1 MIESTPIPIPTSPA
15 EDAAPAD
22 AAPPRSSKKRLIGL
36 IKVAITLIVVYY
48 VTRALITQFRDV
60 DWQNLRL
67 TPGFAALSVLCT
79 FIVHGGQL
87 LVVVTLLRSY
97 GHRLPWRAQLAA
109 AWVPPLGKY
118 VPGKVASIAGAVY
131 IQRQYGVP
139 GSVAVSVALMLDGLA
154 LIAGLIVSTPLL
166 LSAPVRREMPHA
178 WVWCVALAA
187 CGLVA
192 LHPRV
197 FGGLVNLAL
206 KLIGRSPLST
216 IPSAKVYAIPV
227 VLSFSQWLFSGLALW
242 FMTRSVIHVG
252 VEQIPLFIAVS
263 ALAMSISYLAL
274 FSPGGLGV
282 REWLFLITLGPT
294 IGPHA
299 AIVAVAM
306 RVGQT
311 LVELTLAAAG
321 FAALRSERARTSH
334 SEGHPV

>member
-1 MIESTPIPIPTSPA
+1 MTSSPYDDMIESTPIPIPTSPA

-87 LVVVTLLRSY
+87 LVVVTLLRSH

-109 AWVPPLGKY
+109 AWIPPLGKY
-118 VPGKVASIAGAVY
+118 VPGKVASIAGAVM
-131 IQRQYGVP
+131 IQRQYGIP
-139 GSVAVSVALMLDGLA
+139 GGVAVSVALMLDGLA

-166 LSAPVRREMPHA
+166 LSEPVRREMPNA
-178 WVWCVALAA
+178 WAICVALAA

-197 FGGLVNLAL
+197 FAALVNLAL
-206 KLIGRSPLST
+206 RLIGRPKLTT
-216 IPSAKVYAIPV
+216 IPSAAKYAIPV
-227 VLSFSQWLFSGLALW
+227 L
-242 FMTRSVIHVG
+242 M
-252 VEQIPLFIAVS
+252 
-263 ALAMSISYLAL
+263 
-274 FSPGGLGV
+274 
-282 REWLFLITLGPT
+282 
-294 IGPHA
+294 
-299 AIVAVAM
+299 
-306 RVGQT
+306 
-311 LVELTLAAAG
+311 
-321 FAALRSERARTSH
+321 
-334 SEGHPV
+334 

>member
-1 MIESTPIPIPTSPA
+1 
-15 EDAAPAD
+15 
-22 AAPPRSSKKRLIGL
+22 
-36 IKVAITLIVVYY
+36 
-48 VTRALITQFRDV
+48 
-60 DWQNLRL
+60 
-67 TPGFAALSVLCT
+67 
-79 FIVHGGQL
+79 
-87 LVVVTLLRSY
+87 
-97 GHRLPWRAQLAA
+97 
-109 AWVPPLGKY
+109 
-118 VPGKVASIAGAVY
+118 
-131 IQRQYGVP
+131 
-139 GSVAVSVALMLDGLA
+139 

-206 KLIGRSPLST
+206 KLIGRPPLST